1 MTERAGRNR
10 AGAAPTD
17 FRRSD
22 VKPNRRTPAPAQTG
36 DTIAAIATPPGAGAG
51 AVAIVRVSG
60 PAVPA
65 IADRLG
71 LQDLEPRRASVRR
84 LKHPTT
90 GSEVDR
96 VLATLFA
103 GPNSYTGEDLLEI
116 GTHGGALIPQLVLDA
131 VLAAGARPA
140 ERGEYTRRAFLNGRL
155 DLLQA
160 EATADLIEATSPA
173 LAHVALQNLERG
185 LSRRIESLRSG
196 LIEAQALVAY
206 DIDFPEEDDGPAD
219 PFQLTAAIRSVSDEI
234 DDLLAL
240 AVEGEM
246 LREGALTVIAGHPNA
261 GKSSLFNVLVGFE
274 RAIVTEHPGTT
285 RDAIEAM
292 VGVEGYPFRLVDT
305 AGLREDAGEVEELGI
320 EVARAYLD
328 RAEIVLFCVEDG
340 RPLDREE
347 RAFLAGLAPGR
358 AAGRTI
364 LVRTKAD
371 RSADAGSGAG
381 MEEDVVPCVVRVS
394 SLDGSGVAELRRLL
408 LDAAYSGVRAEEEA
422 PLVTRR
428 RHVRALESA
437 RTEVDAFLAA
447 RASGLP
453 PEIAST
459 HLQEATLRLEELL
472 GVVTTEDLLDAVFNG
487 FCIGK

>member
-1 MTERAGRNR
+1 MTASGRR
-10 AGAAPTD
+10 TLADAAPTD
-17 FRRSD
+17 FRRAD
-22 VKPNRRTPAPAQTG
+22 VKENRRTPASELPG
-36 DTIAAIATPPGAGAG
+36 DTIAAIATPPGAGA
-51 AVAIVRVSG
+51 VAIIRVSG
-60 PAVPA
+60 PGVRA
-65 IADRLG
+65 IADTLG
-71 LQDLEPRRASVRR
+71 LQGLEPRRASVRQ
-84 LKHPTT
+84 LKHPAS

-96 VLATLFA
+96 VLATLFP
-103 GPNSYTGEDLLEI
+103 GPGSYTGEDLLEI
-116 GTHGGALIPQLVLDA
+116 GPHGGALLPQLVLDA

-185 LSRRIESLRSG
+185 LSRRIESLRNAMIDALA
-196 LIEAQALVAY
+196 LIAY
-206 DIDFPEEDDGPAD
+206 DIDFPEEDDGPVD
-219 PFQLTAAIRSVSDEI
+219 PVQLAAVIRSVSGEI
-234 DDLLAL
+234 DDLLSL

-285 RDAIEAM
+285 RDAIEAI

-305 AGLREDAGEVEELGI
+305 AGLREDAEEVEELGI
-320 EVARAYLD
+320 EVARTYLN

-340 RPLDREE
+340 RPLDTEE

-358 AAGRTI
+358 APGRTI

-371 RSADAGSGAG
+371 RHPDSNAGAG
-381 MEEDVVPCVVRVS
+381 LDRDVIPCVVRVS
-394 SLDGSGVAELRRLL
+394 SVDGTGVAELRRLL
-408 LDAAYSGVRAEEEA
+408 LDAAFSGVRAEEEA

-428 RHVRALESA
+428 RHVRALENARAEVEAFVAA
-437 RTEVDAFLAA
+437 RTS
-447 RASGLP
+447 RLP

-472 GVVTTEDLLDAVFNG
+472 GVVTTEDLLDAVFSG